1 MSKKNW
7 STRLAFIVTTS
18 AFAVGLGNIW
28 RFPYIA
34 GEGGGGAFLLVYIIL
49 ILLIGIPIMLS
60 EIALGRMAQTTPMV
74 GYGKLSENNKWNGIG
89 WLGITASLLIMSYYV
104 MILAWIVYYIWESF
118 SGNIALVETQDL
130 SEHFDT
136 VASDLHT
143 IIFVVLIIMV
153 SATLIV
159 RQGLKAGLEMYSK
172 WMMIVLI
179 LMLIALTIW
188 SSTLDSALE
197 GYRWFLYPDFSKI
210 NLEVIISAL
219 GQLFFSIGVGMTIS
233 FAFGSYTS
241 YKENLVTSTAWIV
254 LTDTIFAILAGL
266 LIFPAI
272 FSFGLS
278 PESGPNLIFVTMATV
293 FSTIELGTWL
303 GSIFFLLLF
312 FAGFT
317 SLISA
322 IQGIKD
328 SFVDKFHISDTKALL
343 SAAGIITLV
352 SVPVVFSYSE
362 DPILFFGMTTF
373 GLLDYLTNTIMLPLG
388 GLLIAVFAGHVIG
401 FAKLKKQINIGA
413 ENIAIGDYW
422 QPILKYIIPL
432 AILVILINGII

>member
-1 MSKKNW
+1 
-7 STRLAFIVTTS
+7 
-18 AFAVGLGNIW
+18 
-28 RFPYIA
+28 
-34 GEGGGGAFLLVYIIL
+34 
-49 ILLIGIPIMLS
+49 
-60 EIALGRMAQTTPMV
+60 
-74 GYGKLSENNKWNGIG
+74 
-89 WLGITASLLIMSYYV
+89 

-130 SEHFDT
+130 SEHFNT
-136 VASDLHT
+136 IASDLHT
-143 IIFVVLIIMV
+143 IIFIVLAIMI

-159 RQGLKAGLEMYSK
+159 RQGLKSGLERYSK
-172 WMMIVLI
+172 WMMIILI

-197 GYRWFLYPDFSKI
+197 GYRWFLYPDFAKI

-241 YKENLVTSTAWIV
+241 SKENLVTSTAWVV

-278 PESGPNLIFVTMATV
+278 PDSGPNLIFVTMATV
-293 FSTIELGTWL
+293 FSTIEQGTWL

-328 SFVDKFHISDTKALL
+328 SFVDKFHVSDRRALL

-362 DPILFFGMTTF
+362 DPILLFGMTMF

-401 FAKLKKQINIGA
+401 FTKLKKQINMGA